1 MNSRSF
7 AGMTRIRFK
16 GFSPIGCLSP
26 NSLASS
32 DTPRTSSKQRRERAP
47 CQAAN
52 GVPGGARCVD
62 SPKPSQSGSRTSF
75 WKSAIKARAT
85 GPAW

>member
-26 NSLASS
+26 DSS
-32 DTPRTSSKQRRERAP
+32 RKPGTPRTSDKQSRERP
-47 CQAAN
+47 RCQAASDAT
-52 GVPGGARCVD
+52 GCIRCVD

-75 WKSAIKARAT
+75 WKSAIKVRAT
-85 GPAW
+85 GPA